1 MRTRPQS
8 SRQSV
13 SVIFGM
19 AAAGVSRGQTNGLS
33 NFGQK
38 ARSDYSFKRN
48 ENGPGRGAV
57 FLGRDRGRDGWRLAH
72 YRPIKIHHSHNAH
85 SASRFRDSPSPAV
98 APVVAARCWAISPVW
113 RPPRPASGAARH
125 LRRGAG
131 WARRSRCWRRSAAI
145 DLQILHDTLHVVA
158 RLGER
163 DALDPIDRIDFGI
176 ARIAV
181 LRHPLPDPAAAGIV
195 AGKRHDVGAGVL
207 LEQGADLGGAH
218 LGVVDR
224 IGHETFPIVGRRRT
238 AWRCRARP
246 PA

>member
-1 MRTRPQS
+1 MKECIEKEMRTRPQS

-72 YRPIKIHHSHNAH
+72 YRPIKIPFTQRTQRLPVPGLGQRA
-85 SASRFRDSPSPAV
+85 AV

-131 WARRSRCWRRSAAI
+131 WARRWRR
-145 DLQILHDTLHVVA
+145 LRRGA
-158 RLGER
+158 RHTSG
-163 DALDPIDRIDFGI
+163 DSP
-176 ARIAV
+176 
-181 LRHPLPDPAAAGIV
+181 
-195 AGKRHDVGAGVL
+195 
-207 LEQGADLGGAH
+207 
-218 LGVVDR
+218 
-224 IGHETFPIVGRRRT
+224 
-238 AWRCRARP
+238 
-246 PA
+246 

>member
-1 MRTRPQS
+1 MKECFEKEMRTRPQS

-85 SASRFRDSPSPAV
+85 SASRFRDSPTPGRCAGCGRAV
-98 APVVAARCWAISPVW
+98 LGNQSCMASTQAGLGRRSTLAARC
-113 RPPRPASGAARH
+113 
-125 LRRGAG
+125 
-131 WARRSRCWRRSAAI
+131 
-145 DLQILHDTLHVVA
+145 
-158 RLGER
+158 RLGST
-163 DALDPIDRIDFGI
+163 
-176 ARIAV
+176 
-181 LRHPLPDPAAAGIV
+181 V
-195 AGKRHDVGAGVL
+195 ATLA
-207 LEQGADLGGAH
+207 
-218 LGVVDR
+218 
-224 IGHETFPIVGRRRT
+224 PRRT
-238 AWRCRARP
+238 PYIWRFSMTRCT
-246 PA
+246 

>member
-72 YRPIKIHHSHNAH
+72 YRPIKSTIHTTHTAPPGSGT
-85 SASRFRDSPSPAV
+85 RQCPAV

-131 WARRSRCWRRSAAI
+131 WARRWRR
-145 DLQILHDTLHVVA
+145 LRRGA
-158 RLGER
+158 RHTSG
-163 DALDPIDRIDFGI
+163 DSP
-176 ARIAV
+176 
-181 LRHPLPDPAAAGIV
+181 
-195 AGKRHDVGAGVL
+195 
-207 LEQGADLGGAH
+207 
-218 LGVVDR
+218 
-224 IGHETFPIVGRRRT
+224 
-238 AWRCRARP
+238 
-246 PA
+246 